1 MTVTLRVVLDQVTD
15 VVDPDAAEAAEQI
28 ARALV
33 ATAPAGCSVGAIVPG
48 GGESAAREMG
58 VAEVTVVPMTR
69 ARLAASWRLGIAPGV
84 GGGLI
89 HAPTPAAPLVRH
101 DRVND
106 NDQTVVTMW
115 DLCAWE
121 SPEGMP
127 RSQVHWHHAMLRRA
141 ERHADAVVVPTYA
154 MAARLDDTTS
164 LGGRIR
170 VIAGAAPAEFAPE
183 ADAADPAR
191 RGDLAFEEAYV
202 TVAAGRCDDGAL
214 ATALSAVASLP
225 DPVPVVAMDLDLAR
239 AGRVSELARDAG
251 LDPARIR
258 CTGWLSPADRAAVV
272 AGADALVAPSALSA
286 FPWRVVDA
294 LTLGVPVVALDSE
307 VHREVVVDGGLLAP
321 ASMLGESL
329 AHVLA
334 SDQIRRGYR
343 VRATDR
349 GHAFSWRDHA
359 ERVWA
364 LHAEL

>member
-15 VVDPDAAEAAEQI
+15 VADPDAAEAAEQI
-28 ARALV
+28 TRALVQTAPTGCAVGAVVPAGGEDAARAL
-33 ATAPAGCSVGAIVPG
+33 
-48 GGESAAREMG
+48 G
-58 VAEVTVVPMTR
+58 VSDVTVLPLTR
-69 ARLAASWRLGIAPGV
+69 PRLAASWRLGIAPGV

-101 DRVND
+101 DRVNE

-121 SPEGMP
+121 SPDGMP
-127 RSQVHWHHAMLRRA
+127 RSQVRWHHAMLRRA
-141 ERHADAVVVPTYA
+141 ERHADAVVVPTHA

-170 VIAGAAPAEFAPE
+170 VIAGAAPEGFATAATESGTAAHELPF
-183 ADAADPAR
+183 AD
-191 RGDLAFEEAYV
+191 GYV
-202 TVAAGRCDDGAL
+202 VVAAARCDDGAL

-225 DPVPVVAMDLDLAR
+225 EPASVLALDLDPAR
-239 AGRVSELARDAG
+239 ADRVAELARDAG
-251 LDPARIR
+251 LDPDRVRGA
-258 CTGWLSPADRAAVV
+258 GWLAPAERAAVM
-272 AGADALVAPSALSA
+272 AGASALLAPSALSA

-294 LTLGVPVVALDSE
+294 LTLGLPVVALDSE

-321 ASMLGESL
+321 APMLGESL
-329 AHVLA
+329 AQVLA
-334 SDQIRRGYR
+334 SDQSRRRYR
-343 VRATDR
+343 VRAADR

>member
-1 MTVTLRVVLDQVTD
+1 MSVTLRVVLDQVTD

-33 ATAPAGCSVGAIVPG
+33 ETAPSGCAVGAIVPA
-48 GGESAAREMG
+48 GGESAARGMG

-127 RSQVHWHHAMLRRA
+127 RSRVRWQHAMLRRA
-141 ERHADAVVVPTYA
+141 ERHADAVVVPTHA
-154 MAARLDDTTS
+154 MAARLEETTA
-164 LGGRIR
+164 LGGRLR
-170 VIAGAAPAEFAPE
+170 VIAGASPHGFA
-183 ADAADPAR
+183 AAADPAR
-191 RGDLAFEEAYV
+191 RAALSLPDEYDEYIVLAGA
-202 TVAAGRCDDGAL
+202 RCDDGAL
-214 ATALSAVASLP
+214 ASALSAVASLP
-225 DPVPVVAMDLDLAR
+225 DPVPVVVMDVGADR
-239 AGRVSELARDAG
+239 AGRVTALAGEAG
-251 LDPARIR
+251 LDPAR
-258 CTGWLSPADRAAVV
+258 TQVTAWLSAADRATLM
-272 AGADALVAPSALSA
+272 AGAAALVAPSAGSA

-294 LTLGVPVVALDSE
+294 LTLGVPVIALDSE
-307 VHREVVVDGGLLAP
+307 VHREIVVDGGLLAP
-321 ASMLGESL
+321 APMLGESL
-329 AHVLA
+329 ALVLG
-334 SDQIRRGYR
+334 SEQSRRRYR
-343 VRATDR
+343 VRSTDR

-359 ERVWA
+359 ERAWN
-364 LHAEL
+364 LHADL